1 MLTLPNNPLRYL
13 AVIIFTLS
21 MISVSQAQ
29 YDRAQDGSILN
40 VDADS
45 PVVTPIE
52 TMSLFIDSFN
62 SADVTALNEI
72 TASPFSLLIGE
83 DRYVSDKYGDFL
95 DFQALQNNGWSY
107 SKINSLEL
115 IYEDSE
121 TSMVHMNFSRY
132 GADDQVILNASAN
145 YLLMNYDNNW
155 KIKGYST
162 KISKADLLQQK

>member
-1 MLTLPNNPLRYL
+1 MLTLLNNPLRCL
-13 AVIIFTLS
+13 AVIIFSLS

-29 YDRAQDGSILN
+29 SDRAQDGSILD
-40 VDADS
+40 VDAGS
-45 PVVTPIE
+45 PVVTPTE
-52 TMSLFIDSFN
+52 TISLYVDSFN

-72 TASPFSLLIGE
+72 TASPFFWLKGE
-83 DRYVSDKYGDFL
+83 DRYVYDKFGNSV
-95 DFQALQNNGWSY
+95 DFQVLQHNGWSY

-132 GADDQVILNASAN
+132 GADDQVILTASAN

-155 KIKGYST
+155 KIKGGFSPT
-162 KISKADLLQQK
+162 KISSGKD

>member
-1 MLTLPNNPLRYL
+1 MLTLLNNPLRCL
-13 AVIIFTLS
+13 AVIIFSLS

-29 YDRAQDGSILN
+29 SDRAQDGSILD
-40 VDADS
+40 VDAGS
-45 PVVTPIE
+45 PVVTPTE
-52 TMSLFIDSFN
+52 TISLYVDSFN

-72 TASPFSLLIGE
+72 TASPFFWLKGE
-83 DRYVSDKYGDFL
+83 DRYVYDKFGDSV
-95 DFQALQNNGWSY
+95 DFQVLKNNGWSY

-132 GADDQVILNASAN
+132 GADDQVILTASAN

-155 KIKGYST
+155 KIKGGFSPT
-162 KISKADLLQQK
+162 KISSGKD

>member
-1 MLTLPNNPLRYL
+1 MLTLLNNPLRCL
-13 AVIIFTLS
+13 AVIIFSLS

-29 YDRAQDGSILN
+29 SDRAQDGSILD
-40 VDADS
+40 VDAGS
-45 PVVTPIE
+45 PVVTPTE
-52 TMSLFIDSFN
+52 TISLYVGSFN

-72 TASPFSLLIGE
+72 TASPFFWLKGE
-83 DRYVSDKYGDFL
+83 DRYVYDKFGDSV
-95 DFQALQNNGWSY
+95 DFQVLQHNGWSY

-132 GADDQVILNASAN
+132 GADDQVILTASAN

-155 KIKGYST
+155 KIKGGFSPT
-162 KISKADLLQQK
+162 KLSSGKD

>member
-1 MLTLPNNPLRYL
+1 MLTLLNNPLRCL
-13 AVIIFTLS
+13 AVIIFSLS

-29 YDRAQDGSILN
+29 SDRAQDGSILD
-40 VDADS
+40 VDAGS
-45 PVVTPIE
+45 PVVTPTE
-52 TMSLFIDSFN
+52 TISLYVDSFN

-72 TASPFSLLIGE
+72 TASPFFWLKGE
-83 DRYVSDKYGDFL
+83 DRYVYDKFGDSV
-95 DFQALQNNGWSY
+95 DFQVLQHNGWSY

-132 GADDQVILNASAN
+132 GADDQVILTASAN

-155 KIKGYST
+155 KIKGGFSPT
-162 KISKADLLQQK
+162 KLSSGKD

>member
-1 MLTLPNNPLRYL
+1 MLTLLNHPLRCL
-13 AVIIFTLS
+13 AVIIFSLS

-29 YDRAQDGSILN
+29 SDRAQDASILD
-40 VDADS
+40 VDAGS
-45 PVVTPIE
+45 PVVTPTE
-52 TMSLFIDSFN
+52 TISLYVDSFN

-72 TASPFSLLIGE
+72 TASPFFWLKGE
-83 DRYVSDKYGDFL
+83 DRYVYDKFGDSV
-95 DFQALQNNGWSY
+95 DFQVLQHNGWSY

-132 GADDQVILNASAN
+132 GADDQVILTASAN

-155 KIKGYST
+155 KIKGGFSPT
-162 KISKADLLQQK
+162 KISSGKD

>member
-1 MLTLPNNPLRYL
+1 MLTLLNHPLRCL
-13 AVIIFTLS
+13 AVIIFSLS

-29 YDRAQDGSILN
+29 SDRAQDGSILD
-40 VDADS
+40 VDAGS
-45 PVVTPIE
+45 PVVTPTE
-52 TMSLFIDSFN
+52 TISLYVDSFN

-72 TASPFSLLIGE
+72 TASPFFWLKGE
-83 DRYVSDKYGDFL
+83 DRYVYDKFGDSV
-95 DFQALQNNGWSY
+95 DFQALKNNGWSY

-132 GADDQVILNASAN
+132 GADDQVILTASAN

-155 KIKGYST
+155 TIKGGFSPT
-162 KISKADLLQQK
+162 KISSGKD

>member
-1 MLTLPNNPLRYL
+1 MLTLLNNPLRCL
-13 AVIIFTLS
+13 AVIIFSLS

-29 YDRAQDGSILN
+29 SDRAQDGSILD
-40 VDADS
+40 VDAGS
-45 PVVTPIE
+45 PVVTPTE
-52 TMSLFIDSFN
+52 TISLYVDSFN

-72 TASPFSLLIGE
+72 TASPFFWLKGE
-83 DRYVSDKYGDFL
+83 DRYVYDKFGDSV
-95 DFQALQNNGWSY
+95 DFQVLQHNGWSY

-132 GADDQVILNASAN
+132 GADDQVILTASAN

-155 KIKGYST
+155 KIKGGFSPT
-162 KISKADLLQQK
+162 KISSGKD

>member
-1 MLTLPNNPLRYL
+1 MLTLLNHPLRCL
-13 AVIIFTLS
+13 AVIIFSLS

-29 YDRAQDGSILN
+29 SDRAQDGSILD
-40 VDADS
+40 VDAGS
-45 PVVTPIE
+45 PVVTPTE
-52 TMSLFIDSFN
+52 TISLYVDSFN

-72 TASPFSLLIGE
+72 TASPFFWLKGE
-83 DRYVSDKYGDFL
+83 DRYVYDKFGDSV
-95 DFQALQNNGWSY
+95 DFQVLQHNGWSY

-132 GADDQVILNASAN
+132 GADDQVILTASAN

-155 KIKGYST
+155 KIKGGFSPT
-162 KISKADLLQQK
+162 KISSGKD